1 MAGSTDVGKVRKY
14 NQDSYFFDANL
25 GIAIIADGIGG
36 RKGGEVASRIFVDG
50 VKQYFIEIDKIRQD
64 EIKNFLLASF
74 DRVNLSIMNEGQKK
88 EHLTGMGTTALCV
101 IFAGNQVF
109 IGHIGDSRCY
119 LYYQGNL
126 FQLTI
131 DHNVGTFLHQGWMK
145 QKEVRPQARSGS
157 LVKAL
162 GLTPYIEMD
171 IYSVKPEPGEILITC
186 TDGLY
191 SMVSD
196 KRILEL
202 VHRHR
207 HDVENL
213 PQILVRE
220 ANLRGG
226 KDNTTVI
233 ATEVRS

>member
-1 MAGSTDVGKVRKY
+1 MAGTTDIGRERKY
-14 NQDSYFFDANL
+14 NQDSYYCNANL

-74 DRVNLSIMNEGQKK
+74 DKVNLAIMAEGQKK

-101 IFAGNQVF
+101 VFAGNQVF
-109 IGHIGDSRCY
+109 VGHIGDSRCY
-119 LYYQGNL
+119 LYYKGHL
-126 FQLTI
+126 FQVTI
-131 DHNVGTFLHQGWMK
+131 DHNVGTFLKQGWMK
-145 QKEVRPQARSGS
+145 QNEVGSQARSGS

-171 IYSVKPEPGEILITC
+171 IYSLRPETGEIIITC

-196 KRILEL
+196 QRILEL
-202 VHRHR
+202 VHKNR
-207 HDVENL
+207 HDIENL
-213 PQILVRE
+213 PNILVKE
-220 ANLRGG
+220 ANAHGG
-226 KDNTTVI
+226 RDNITVI